1 MQLTVVTNVSFF
13 FINCRIMDPM
23 LSAQDV
29 LRCDPCGT
37 PVAPSYCVYC
47 HVNLCEACTEDHLSD
62 ESKVHKV
69 VSIEQRAFISHFDK
83 DAKHVTIQCDQGAQ
97 KEIDRFEKF
106 ESDKEIEQKEIEKKI
121 HTKRTRRK
129 KYRKKNFRIADNIYV
144 KSDEY
149 DKIKLICDLNQL
161 VESLA
166 LESQT
171 SDEKKI
177 IHGKRETASELLRF
191 FLLFILIFYSSL
203 YFCVFWLI

>member
-1 MQLTVVTNVSFF
+1 
-13 FINCRIMDPM
+13 M

-97 KEIDRFEKF
+97 NEIDRFEKF
-106 ESDKEIEQKEIEKKI
+106 ESDKEIEQKEIEKKGI
-121 HTKRTRRK
+121 NTKRRRK
-129 KYRKKNFRIADNIYV
+129 KYRKKNFRKADNIYV

-149 DKIKLICDLNQL
+149 DNICYLNQQL
-161 VESLA
+161 MERFA
-166 LESQT
+166 RECQT
-171 SDEKKI
+171 SDEKK

-203 YFCVFWLI
+203 YVCIFLLI

>member
-1 MQLTVVTNVSFF
+1 MQLTVVTNVPFF
-13 FINCRIMDPM
+13 LINCRIMDSM

-97 KEIDRFEKF
+97 NEIDRFEKF
-106 ESDKEIEQKEIEKKI
+106 ESDKEIEQKEIEKKGI
-121 HTKRTRRK
+121 NRKRRRK
-129 KYRKKNFRIADNIYV
+129 KYRKKHFRKADNIYF

-149 DKIKLICDLNQL
+149 DNICYLNQQL
-161 VESLA
+161 MERLA
-166 LESQT
+166 RECQT
-171 SDEKKI
+171 SDEMK

-203 YFCVFWLI
+203 YVCIFLLI

>member
-1 MQLTVVTNVSFF
+1 
-13 FINCRIMDPM
+13 MDPM

-29 LRCDPCGT
+29 VRCDPCGT

-106 ESDKEIEQKEIEKKI
+106 ESDKEIEQKEIEKKGI
-121 HTKRTRRK
+121 NTKRTRRK
-129 KYRKKNFRIADNIYV
+129 TYRKKNFRIVDDIYV

-149 DKIKLICDLNQL
+149 DNICNLNQ
-161 VESLA
+161 
-166 LESQT
+166 
-171 SDEKKI
+171 
-177 IHGKRETASELLRF
+177 HGKRETASELLRF

-203 YFCVFWLI
+203 YVCIFCLI